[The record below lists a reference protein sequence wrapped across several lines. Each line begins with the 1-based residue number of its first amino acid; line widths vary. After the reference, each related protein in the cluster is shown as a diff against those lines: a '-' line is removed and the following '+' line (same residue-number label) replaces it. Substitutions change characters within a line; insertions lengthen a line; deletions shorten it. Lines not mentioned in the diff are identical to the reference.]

1 MATTTQWVAGARL
14 RTLPLAIAPVVVG
27 TGAAIG
33 LVHDLGPTGG
43 DSARYTDGLVF
54 GGADIHV
61 WGWALALRAV
71 LALIVSLALQ
81 VAVNYAN
88 DYSDGIRG
96 TDDDRV
102 GPFRLTGSRAAT
114 PDQVKHAAF
123 GAFGVAAV
131 AGLALVALSGTW
143 WLLIVGVACIL
154 AAWYYTGG
162 RRPYGYA
169 GLGEIAVFIFF
180 GLVAVLGTMY
190 TQAGQVS
197 WAALGGAIG
206 IGSLACAV
214 LVVNNLRDI
223 PTDSLSGKITLAVR
237 LGDAGTRRFFLLL
250 LATPFLAALAIIPAH
265 PWAALALLAIPLAVP
280 AARTVLGGALGL
292 ALLPAL
298 KDTGR
303 LSLVYAV
310 LLGVG
315 LAL

>member
-14 RTLPLAIAPVVVG
+14 RTLPLAVAPVVIG

-33 LVHDLGPTGG
+33 LDRSL
-43 DSARYTDGLVF
+43 
-54 GGADIHV
+54 
-61 WGWALALRAV
+61 WGWDSALRAV
-71 LALIVSLALQ
+71 LALAVSLALQ

-114 PDQVKHAAF
+114 PDQVKNAAF
-123 GAFGVAAV
+123 TAFGVAAV
-131 AGLALVALSGTW
+131 TGLALVALSGQW
-143 WLLIVGVACIL
+143 WLLIVGVACVL

-169 GLGEIAVFIFF
+169 GFGEIAVFVFF
-180 GLVAVLGTMY
+180 GLVAVLGTTY
-190 TQAGQVS
+190 TQTGRVS
-197 WAALGGAIG
+197 WSALAGAVA

-223 PTDSLSGKITLAVR
+223 PTDTLAGKNTLAVR
-237 LGDAGTRRFFLLL
+237 LGDTGTRRLY
-250 LATPFLAALAIIPAH
+250 LALVALPFPAALAVAPEH
-265 PWAALALLAIPLAVP
+265 PWALIALLALPLALP
-280 AARTVLGGALGL
+280 PARTVAGEAQGL

-298 KDTGR
+298 RDTGR

-310 LLGVG
+310 LLAVG